1 MKILGIDSSARSASA
16 AITDG
21 EKVLGCFYINT
32 GLTHSQ
38 TLMPMIES
46 LLKNANVRLDDIDLI
61 AVNKGPGSFTG
72 IRIGVAA
79 AKGMADVR
87 KLPVYGA
94 STLCSMAY
102 NLIDSDCI
110 SCCAMDARC
119 GQVYYALFDITDG
132 KITRLT
138 EDNADSIENVEKKL
152 KEYKKIKFIV
162 GDGAEICYNNLK
174 NIDDVRLASQTH
186 RFQSAVGVCFEAM
199 NAPEDQY
206 IESAMLVPEYLRLP
220 QAERELNK
228 KLRKGE

>member
-1 MKILGIDSSARSASA
+1 
-16 AITDG
+16 
-21 EKVLGCFYINT
+21 
-32 GLTHSQ
+32 
-38 TLMPMIES
+38 
-46 LLKNANVRLDDIDLI
+46 
-61 AVNKGPGSFTG
+61 
-72 IRIGVAA
+72 
-79 AKGMADVR
+79 MADVR

-110 SCCAMDARC
+110 ACCAMDARC

-186 RFQSAVGVCFEAM
+186 RFQSAIGVCFEAM

-220 QAERELNK
+220 QAERELK
-228 KLRKGE
+228 AKLHK

>member
-21 EKVLGCFYINT
+21 EKVLGCFYTNT

-46 LLKNANVRLDDIDLI
+46 LLKNTNVRLDDIDLI

-110 SCCAMDARC
+110 ACCAMDARC

-152 KEYKKIKFIV
+152 KEYKKIKQ
-162 GDGAEICYNNLK
+162 ALE
-174 NIDDVRLASQTH
+174 
-186 RFQSAVGVCFEAM
+186 EM
-199 NAPEDQY
+199 
-206 IESAMLVPEYLRLP
+206 ESLYG
-220 QAERELNK
+220 K
-228 KLRKGE
+228 I

>member
-21 EKVLGCFYINT
+21 EKVLGCFYTNT

-46 LLKNANVRLDDIDLI
+46 LLKNA
-61 AVNKGPGSFTG
+61 
-72 IRIGVAA
+72 
-79 AKGMADVR
+79 
-87 KLPVYGA
+87 
-94 STLCSMAY
+94 
-102 NLIDSDCI
+102 
-110 SCCAMDARC
+110 
-119 GQVYYALFDITDG
+119 
-132 KITRLT
+132 
-138 EDNADSIENVEKKL
+138 
-152 KEYKKIKFIV
+152 
-162 GDGAEICYNNLK
+162 
-174 NIDDVRLASQTH
+174 DDVRLASQTH